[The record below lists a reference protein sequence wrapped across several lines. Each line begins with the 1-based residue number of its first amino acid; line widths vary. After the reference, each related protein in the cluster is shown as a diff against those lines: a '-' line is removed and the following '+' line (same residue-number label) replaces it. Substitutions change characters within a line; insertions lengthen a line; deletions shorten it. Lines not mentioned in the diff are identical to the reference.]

1 MGNSALTW
9 LKVGFIAIL
18 QFIAAC
24 AGTLF
29 GGWFSDFV
37 LKRGSVSDRGKEGTG
52 DRRAAT
58 RLRDRRRELRRI
70 DALVIA
76 ILCVAYFAHVRR
88 WHG

>member
-37 LKRGSVSDRGKEGTG
+37 LKRGVSLTAARKGPVIAGLLLASVIVGANYVESN
-52 DRRAAT
+52 
-58 RLRDRRRELRRI
+58 
-70 DALVIA
+70 ALVIA